1 MAISVENLEG
11 LERKIVLSLAWDKIR
26 AEVANR
32 LKKQQK
38 KARIDGFRPGKAPM
52 SMIEKYYGH
61 SIQNEVLNDTAVDT
75 FFRVADEE
83 KLQVVNLQSL
93 EVEEN
98 QDDKEV
104 VKIAAIYE
112 TFPEIVI
119 PDLSDKEVQKAVAEV
134 TDADVEKTIEVL
146 RKQRIRYDYVERA
159 AQNGD
164 RVIIDFEGKIEGV
177 VFDGGT
183 ATNYPFVLGEKT
195 MLPEFEAGIIGM
207 KENESK
213 FVSVEFPEDYHGK
226 DVAGKTAVFN
236 ITVKSVAESILPEID
251 DALARSLGVASGDVA
266 EMKAEIK
273 KNLGREVKR
282 RTDSITKQNIINVL
296 LDAVSVQ
303 TPKKLVAE
311 QIEKLREDTVAE
323 WKNRGLDTKGLSN
336 LPDEIFAD
344 RAKNSVAIGLIIG
357 QLDRDLE
364 GKLMPTDEQIRE
376 AVTDYAQNFEE
387 PNEVIEWYMNNA
399 KQKESFANVAL
410 ENNLVNVVL
419 DRVKVVEKPMTFD
432 EVMYGGAA
440 PL

>member
-146 RKQRIRYDYVERA
+146 RKQRITYNHVEREA
-159 AQNGD
+159 KNGD

-177 VFDGGT
+177 AFDGGT

-195 MLPEFEAGIIGM
+195 MMPEFEAGIIGM

>member
-119 PDLSDKEVQKAVAEV
+119 PDLSDKEVQKAVAEI
-134 TDADVEKTIEVL
+134 TDADVDKTIELL
-146 RKQRIRYDYVERA
+146 RNQRITYNHVEREA
-159 AQNGD
+159 KNGD

-177 VFDGGT
+177 AFDGGT

-195 MLPEFEAGIIGM
+195 MMPEFEAGIIGM